1 MSRRSFLKLT
11 GLAAAGAAVLPY
23 GFVQAVSAVS
33 APDSLGLSAT
43 YNVSA
48 NLQWANHRLV
58 VVSTAHVTNTT
69 PSSVT
74 ALTFNLVP
82 AKIGQI
88 AMNGVTVNGSAA
100 STSLDDMN
108 VIVQLNSPLVPNASA
123 DVTIRYSA
131 HFNSTNPNRKWLFA
145 ERHDIVTAYRWIPWL
160 SQRATFKTP
169 LFGDAFTT
177 QVASRVDVSITA
189 DRAGMV
195 YAAPG
200 TRTLVSGNT
209 QNFTAYNVRD
219 FNFTASPDYHVVTET
234 HGGVEFDYYTI
245 DLSQAAFAKYA
256 KQAFDKY
263 VGLLGAYPYSKM
275 FVAEISPG
283 FAMESPQGF
292 WIPDSYTPADVKFA
306 VIHEVGHQW
315 FYAAV
320 GSNQATEPFA
330 DEAIAEYLT
339 RTIEG
344 FRGSKVPTTNLD
356 GSVYD
361 YTSDTYYEVIYI
373 QGSNYLNA
381 YRQRV
386 GDSNFYAGLRAY
398 YQAYKWQMGGTKQLL
413 TTLDAHSGGL
423 GGGHHARFPS
433 LFPPGS

>member
-1 MSRRSFLKLT
+1 
-11 GLAAAGAAVLPY
+11 VI
-23 GFVQAVSAVS
+23 
-33 APDSLGLSAT
+33 
-43 YNVSA
+43 
-48 NLQWANHRLV
+48 
-58 VVSTAHVTNTT
+58 NTT
-69 PSSVT
+69 PSSVS

-82 AKIGQI
+82 AKIGQM
-88 AMNGVTVNGSAA
+88 ALNGVTVNGGAA

-108 VIVQLNSPLVPNASA
+108 VIVHLNSALAPNGSA

-189 DRAGMV
+189 DRAGMT

-200 TRTLVSGNT
+200 TRTSVSGNT
-209 QNFTAYNVRD
+209 QTFVAYNVRD
-219 FNFTASPDYHVVTET
+219 LNFTASPDYHVVTET

-245 DLSQAAFAKYA
+245 DLAQAAFAKYA

-263 VGLLGAYPYSKM
+263 VGLVGAYPYSKM

-292 WIPDSYTPADVKFA
+292 WIPESYGPADVKFA

-315 FYAAV
+315 YYAAV

-330 DEAIAEYLT
+330 DEAWRSTSRAQSRASGAQGYLRPTWTGRSTTTPRTPTTRSSTSKARTTSMRTASASAIRTSTPDCAPTTRPTSGRWAAPSNCSRRST
-339 RTIEG
+339 RT
-344 FRGSKVPTTNLD
+344 
-356 GSVYD
+356 
-361 YTSDTYYEVIYI
+361 
-373 QGSNYLNA
+373 
-381 YRQRV
+381 
-386 GDSNFYAGLRAY
+386 RA
-398 YQAYKWQMGGTKQLL
+398 AMAVAITRASPASSRPGARSPGGRST
-413 TTLDAHSGGL
+413 
-423 GGGHHARFPS
+423 
-433 LFPPGS
+433 